1 MVALCGALVAL
12 TACSSG
18 SSFVRPGYNFNS
30 VGKVAV
36 LISMNAG
43 NPAQQQEIADL
54 FAMHILQKGYDVIDR
69 VNVADLEREVAF
81 QNTSGITSPDGR
93 AKLAIHN
100 VSTVVVVNVSTPD
113 TVNVPPSSESYWVRG
128 HWRQTYEGW
137 VWEPGHWEVRTRP
150 GYVTEN
156 GQEISMTAKMLDV
169 QTGTLLW
176 AGEGTG
182 DLKGG
187 LATFG
192 GAVLGAGAGAAIGSI
207 GNTTGAIVGGVA
219 GALAGGTA
227 GAVLQ
232 PNMAQLL
239 RSVIRKTC
247 RDLPA
252 RTQVGAVPGS
262 GMTS

>member
-1 MVALCGALVAL
+1 MKNSSAWMVVALCGILGALM
-12 TACSSG
+12 ACSSG

-36 LISMNAG
+36 VVSMNVG
-43 NPAQQQEIADL
+43 YPSQQQEIADL

-100 VSTVVVVNVSTPD
+100 VSTVVVVNVS
-113 TVNVPPSSESYWVRG
+113 VPVAGSAQAYYGDDE
-128 HWRQTYEGW
+128 Q
-137 VWEPGHWEVRTRP
+137 
-150 GYVTEN
+150 
-156 GQEISMTAKMLDV
+156 ISITAKMLDV